1 MHWGFD
7 WVWGISLIVVTV
19 IGHSL
24 ALFAAHH
31 RLVAAAASYYS
42 DDAFSLRFA
51 LAMGGVVLFVTLL
64 LGVEA
69 SLWASVFVFIGALP
83 NMASG
88 MLYSLEAM
96 TTFGHADV
104 SLTPQWQL
112 LGALEALGGVI
123 VVGLST
129 AFIFSIL
136 HGAQVRQKEIH

>member
-1 MHWGFD
+1 M
-7 WVWGISLIVVTV
+7 SLIVITV

-24 ALFAAHH
+24 ALFSVHH
-31 RLVAAAASYYS
+31 RVVAAAANYYS

-69 SLWASVFVFIGALP
+69 SLWANVYVFIGASPSL
-83 NMASG
+83 ASG

-96 TTFGHADV
+96 TTFGHANV
-104 SLTPQWQL
+104 YLTPQWQL
-112 LGALEALGGVI
+112 LGALEALNGVI

-129 AFIFSIL
+129 AFIFSVL
-136 HGAQVRQKEIH
+136 HGAQRLQKKMH